1 MFLANASDSIT
12 PVSFQF
18 INFCVSFNWAM
29 SRTMSEAGIQWNTGP
44 LSGIIATLAK
54 FTKEKRTHTQV
65 LIFLVFSYQ
74 MLNILSISFFFSFI
88 GYFFLFTF
96 QMLSLVQ
103 VSPPEVPY
111 PIPPLSASIR
121 LLLHP
126 PTHPLLPH
134 LPSIPLHLGIKPSQ
148 DQGPLLPLMPD
159 NAILCY
165 MCA

>member
-1 MFLANASDSIT
+1 
-12 PVSFQF
+12 
-18 INFCVSFNWAM
+18 
-29 SRTMSEAGIQWNTGP
+29 
-44 LSGIIATLAK
+44 
-54 FTKEKRTHTQV
+54 
-65 LIFLVFSYQ
+65 
-74 MLNILSISFFFSFI
+74 
-88 GYFFLFTF
+88 
-96 QMLSLVQ
+96 MLSLVQ